1 MPQLLRTNST
11 ESKQEDGDRIIEVSD
26 LALVGPSG
34 RVGIGGC
41 FENKFM

>member
-11 ESKQEDGDRIIEVSD
+11 ESKQEDEDIIEVSD

>member
-1 MPQLLRTNST
+1 MPQLLRTKSA